1 MIQKVKKVA
10 KKKTQQKT
18 NAMRMV
24 EQHKVPYKEYEF
36 AWSEDHLSAESVAE
50 SLGCLL
56 YTSDAADE

>member
-1 MIQKVKKVA
+1 MA
-10 KKKTQQKT
+10 KKNTTKT

-50 SLGCLL
+50 SLGIEK
-56 YTSDAADE
+56 DEFLKPWLQ

>member
-50 SLGCLL
+50 SLGIER
-56 YTSDAADE
+56 TNF